1 MRLYARGIRLA
12 TITEVLPYKMDILL
26 AEPFSISFK
35 TYTHSH
41 GSFVVIKTDE
51 GVEGYGEGCP
61 DRPITGDSQ
70 EESLIFLEKASKY
83 LVGTQ
88 VDDVEDIHKVLD
100 RIEKELFPSQTA
112 RNAID
117 IAVHD
122 ILGKLENKPIYKMLG
137 SSSPNIVPT
146 TLTIGLKPI
155 EETKESARR
164 YMERFEK
171 NGLKRIKLKLSGDS
185 ESDLQRVGA
194 VIDIFPG
201 EITLDAN
208 QGYKDPKEAVK
219 ALEEMYGIAGKRIIL
234 VEEPVPKGKLDLLKY
249 VSDNSPIPV
258 FADESAATL
267 EDVRRIAETRS
278 AAGINIKLQKAGGI
292 YYARKIAEVAKE
304 YGLKLMV
311 GCNEETFVAISAAIN
326 FVASDSSVINA
337 DLDSDLLVVDVQI
350 TEEDPLEYFRNGS
363 RYPTD
368 KPGLGITLRKWFKD
382 LLDGKISL
390 KRVLSGSEGGGPL
403 IS

>member
-1 MRLYARGIRLA
+1 MV
-12 TITEVLPYKMDILL
+12 TITEVAPYKMDILL

-51 GVEGYGEGCP
+51 GIEGYGEGCP
-61 DRPITGDSQ
+61 DKPITGDSQ
-70 EESLIFLEKASKY
+70 EESLIFLEKASKC
-83 LVGTQ
+83 LVGAQ
-88 VDDVEDIHKVLD
+88 VDVENIHKILD
-100 RIEKELFPSQTA
+100 KVERELFPSQTA

-122 ILGKLENKPIYKMLG
+122 ILGKLEGKPIYKMLG

-146 TLTIGLKPI
+146 TLTIGLRSI
-155 EETKESARR
+155 EETRESTRR

-171 NGLKRIKLKLSGDS
+171 NGLRRIKLKLSGDP
-185 ESDLQRVGA
+185 ESDFQRVNA

-208 QGYKDPKEAVK
+208 QGYKDPKEAVRT
-219 ALEEMYGIAGKRIIL
+219 LEDIYGIAGDRVIL
-234 VEEPVPKGKLDLLKY
+234 VEEPVPKGELDMLKY

-267 EDVRRIAETRS
+267 EDVRKIAETRS

-292 YYARKIAEVAKE
+292 YYAKKIADIARE

-326 FVASDSSVINA
+326 FVASDSSVINS
-337 DLDSDLLVVDVQI
+337 DLDSDLLVIDVQI
-350 TEEDPLEYFRNGS
+350 TEENPLEYFKDGS
-363 RYPTD
+363 RYPTN
-368 KPGLGITLRKWFKD
+368 KPGLGITLRGWFKD

-390 KRVLSGSEGGGPL
+390 QRVSSSVGR
-403 IS
+403 